1 MVCVRMEKDNMGF
14 SGINEETC
22 MCYGYED
29 VLLEAT
35 LFIFADGTMV
45 KSRALGSS
53 VSESCLTYWVLD
65 KICSGISYVAIVY
78 GLLESSFLSILV
90 F

>member
-1 MVCVRMEKDNMGF
+1 MGF
-14 SGINEETC
+14 YGINEETC
-22 MCYGYED
+22 MYYGYED

-35 LFIFADGTMV
+35 LFIFAGGTMV
-45 KSRALGSS
+45 RSRALGTS

-65 KICSGISYVAIVY
+65 KICSGFSCEAIVY
-78 GLLESSFLSILV
+78 GLLESLFQSILV

>member
-1 MVCVRMEKDNMGF
+1 MRTEKDDMGF
-14 SGINEETC
+14 CGINKETC

-45 KSRALGSS
+45 RSRALGSS

-78 GLLESSFLSILV
+78 GLLGSSFQSILV

>member
-1 MVCVRMEKDNMGF
+1 MRTEKDDMGF
-14 SGINEETC
+14 CGINEETC

-45 KSRALGSS
+45 RSRALGIS
-53 VSESCLTYWVLD
+53 VSDSCLTYWVLD
-65 KICSGISYVAIVY
+65 KIGSGIS
-78 GLLESSFLSILV
+78 
-90 F
+90 

>member
-1 MVCVRMEKDNMGF
+1 MRTEKDDMGF
-14 SGINEETC
+14 CGINEETC

-45 KSRALGSS
+45 RSRALGIS
-53 VSESCLTYWVLD
+53 VSDSCLTYWVLD
-65 KICSGISYVAIVY
+65 KICRGISYVAIVY

>member
-1 MVCVRMEKDNMGF
+1 MRTEKDDMGF
-14 SGINEETC
+14 CGINEGTC

-45 KSRALGSS
+45 RSRASGSS
-53 VSESCLTYWVLD
+53 VSESCLTY
-65 KICSGISYVAIVY
+65 
-78 GLLESSFLSILV
+78 
-90 F
+90 